1 MKAFLL
7 TLALVAALAVIS
19 LFVGVADL
27 SASEENYSLLFLTR
41 IPRTLAVLL
50 AGSSLAIA
58 GVIMQMLARN
68 KFVEPTTTGTV
79 EWATLGIL
87 LLLIVA
93 PESSVMVKLIV
104 ACLFAVIGAVS
115 FLFLLSR
122 IRIQSE
128 VIVPL
133 VGIMYAGI
141 LSSTITFIAF
151 QYDLIQSI
159 WTWIQGDF
167 SMIMR
172 GRYELLWL
180 SGVLCVAAYVT
191 ANQFTLVG
199 LGESVAKNLGVN
211 YRWIVIWGVCMV
223 AVISGITVVNAGVI
237 PFLGLVVPN
246 LVSVFMGDN
255 LRKSLPWIALI
266 GAGLVLVC
274 DLLARTLRY
283 PYEVP
288 IGIIMGVFG
297 SIMFLSILLHRNR
310 QYD

>member
-1 MKAFLL
+1 MKSFLL
-7 TLALVAALAVIS
+7 ALGLVAALAVIS

-27 SASEENYSLLFLTR
+27 SASQETYSLLFLTR

-87 LLLIVA
+87 LLLIIA

-122 IRIQSE
+122 IRIQSD

-141 LSSTITFIAF
+141 MSSTITFIAF

-172 GRYELLWL
+172 GRYEMLWL

-199 LGESVAKNLGVN
+199 LGESVARNLGVN

-223 AVISGITVVNAGVI
+223 AIISGLTVVNAGVI

-297 SIMFLSILLHRNR
+297 SIIFLSILLHRNR

>member
-7 TLALVAALAVIS
+7 TLGLVAALAVVS

-27 SASEENYSLLFLTR
+27 SASDENFSLLFLTR

-87 LLLIVA
+87 LLLIIT
-93 PESSVMVKLIV
+93 PESSIFVKLVV
-104 ACLFAVIGAVS
+104 ACVFAVVGAVS

-141 LSSTITFIAF
+141 MSSTITFIAF

-180 SGVLCVAAYVT
+180 SGVLCIAAYIT

-255 LRKSLPWIALI
+255 LRKSMPWIALI
-266 GAGLVLVC
+266 GAGLVLIC
-274 DLLARTLRY
+274 DLLARTIRY

-297 SIMFLSILLHRNR
+297 SVIFLSILLHRNR

>member
-7 TLALVAALAVIS
+7 TLGLVAALAVIS

-87 LLLIVA
+87 LLLIFA

-104 ACLFAVIGAVS
+104 ACLFAVVGAVS

-133 VGIMYAGI
+133 VGIMYSGI
-141 LSSTITFIAF
+141 MSSTITFIAF

-180 SGVLCVAAYVT
+180 SGVLCIAAYIT

-266 GAGLVLVC
+266 GAGLVLAC

-297 SIMFLSILLHRNR
+297 SVIFLSILLHRNR